1 MNRISHMLQH
11 SKAASC
17 LKIVTNDDESL
28 TWGGTHLP
36 ARVCL
41 LERAWWAW
49 DLNDDLDW
57 LLVHYLA
64 VGVVGLVSGV
74 RWRAIVGPVTP
85 WCRSVVR
92 IVAVE
97 FLLYD

>member
-1 MNRISHMLQH
+1 MLQH
-11 SKAASC
+11 GKAATC
-17 LKIVTNDDESL
+17 LKIVTNDDDSL

-57 LLVHYLA
+57 MLVHYLA
-64 VGVVGLVSGV
+64 VGVVGIVSGV
-74 RWRAIVGPVTP
+74 RWRASVGPVTP
-85 WCRSVVR
+85 GGGTVVR

>member
-1 MNRISHMLQH
+1 MLQH

-41 LERAWWAW
+41 LERAWRAW

-64 VGVVGLVSGV
+64 VGVVGIVSGV
-74 RWRAIVGPVTP
+74 RWRASVGPVTP
-85 WCRSVVR
+85 WGGTVVR

-97 FLLYD
+97 FLFYD